1 MTGNRL
7 VMENGS
13 SLRVNTLYLDKNA
26 AVEIAG
32 SGNTMTLGAAISHTD
47 GCSYVFRP
55 GEEASDTPMLTINQT
70 FQYSVNRK
78 IHVDVAHAG
87 AGRHVLL
94 ASTSALAEPAVGSSV
109 IIENVPVNCVVR
121 VSRSADMKSL
131 VCSVAPQGTTIILR

>member
-1 MTGNRL
+1 
-7 VMENGS
+7 MENGS

-32 SGNTMTLGAAISHTD
+32 SGNTMTLGNDISHTD

-55 GEEASDTPMLTINQT
+55 NEDASGTPMLTINRA
-70 FQYSVNRK
+70 FQYSANRK
-78 IHVDVAHAG
+78 IHVDVANAG

-109 IIENVPVNCVVR
+109 IIENVPVNCTVR
-121 VSRSADMKSL
+121 VSRSADTKSL
-131 VCSVAPQGTTIILR
+131 VCSVAPQGTTIIFR